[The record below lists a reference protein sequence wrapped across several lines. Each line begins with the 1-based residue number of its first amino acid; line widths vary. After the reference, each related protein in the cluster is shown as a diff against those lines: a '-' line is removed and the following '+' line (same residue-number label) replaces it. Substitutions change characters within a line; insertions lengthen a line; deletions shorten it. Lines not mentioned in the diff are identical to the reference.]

1 MQQKKK
7 LLCHENIQ
15 FESLSQIFSIS
26 FFEYMFTKYF
36 IESYYELSFL
46 DKTIQMYIRMKE
58 LISNMIANDLKK
70 QLLIRITF
78 ISNIFNLKQKL
89 FC

>member
-7 LLCHENIQ
+7 LHCHENIQ
-15 FESLSQIFSIS
+15 FESLSQISSIS
-26 FFEYMFTKYF
+26 FFEYMLTKYF
-36 IESYYELSFL
+36 IEIYYEQRL
-46 DKTIQMYIRMKE
+46 QMGIRMKE